1 MLDIKFIKENVEY
14 TKERL
19 KTRNANYDDKIDEL
33 IALDAERRALI
44 ADTEAKKA
52 EQNRLHKRIP
62 ALKKEGADV
71 APLFA
76 GVKALSDTVKA
87 DNERISVID
96 ETMTN
101 TLLSIP
107 NLPNA
112 TVQTGVDDSDNVEIR
127 RWGEPRAFDFEPK
140 AHWDLGKDL
149 GILDPETAAKVTG
162 PRLLCCRGLGA
173 RLE

>member
-52 EQNRLHKRIP
+52 EQNRINKTIP
-62 ALKKEGADV
+62 ALKKEGKDV
-71 APLFA
+71 TPIFA
-76 GVKALSDTVKA
+76 EMKALSDTVKA

-112 TVQTGVDDSDNVEIR
+112 SVQTGVDDSDNVEIR

-140 AHWDLGKDL
+140 AHWDLY
-149 GILDPETAAKVTG
+149 
-162 PRLLCCRGLGA
+162 GA
-173 RLE
+173 YLQSLR